1 MKDFLLLANNN
12 AITYK
17 EFNPLIQSGKVKIGR
32 TLFVG
37 KMPYFKVPDDYT
49 LENERFI
56 QMEDGLYKQV
66 NGVCWYTT
74 LETGRNN
81 EYLTLT
87 KTYNEEDYPKY
98 ENYDGI
104 NVDRVN
110 NIPKD
115 FYGVIGVPI
124 TFLSKHNPNQ
134 FELVRFGY
142 GDDNKYLK
150 VNGKTPYYRILIR
163 RKQK

>member
-17 EFNPLIQSGKVKIGR
+17 EFNPFILSGQVKLGR

-37 KMPYFKVPDDYT
+37 KMPYFKVPDNYH

-56 QMEDGLYKQV
+56 RKEDGLYKQV
-66 NGVCWYTT
+66 NGVCWYST
-74 LETGRNN
+74 LSTGREN

-87 KTYNEEDYPKY
+87 KTYNEEDYPRY
-98 ENYDGI
+98 DNYNAI
-104 NVDRVN
+104 NVNKVKD
-110 NIPKD
+110 IPKD
-115 FYGVIGVPI
+115 YEGIMGVPI

-142 GDDNKYLK
+142 GVDNKYLQ
-150 VNGKTPYYRILIR
+150 VDGKTPYYRILIR
-163 RKQK
+163 RKQL